1 MNTIN
6 DAISIDAPPSRV
18 WDVLTQPEWTEKY
31 MFGCRTVTD
40 WRPGSPLEWRAGDR
54 TYVKGF
60 VVRSEPPRL
69 LEYTIVDATKP
80 YADDRASHLHVTY
93 LLGEG
98 ALTVTTSG
106 FASVPEGEQRYQET
120 VQGGG
125 WKTLLEKIK
134 ALAERREPIP

>member
-1 MNTIN
+1 MMNTLIEK
-6 DAISIDAPPSRV
+6 ISIDAPPSRV
-18 WDVLTQPEWTEKY
+18 WDVLTRPEWTEKY
-31 MFGCRTVTD
+31 MFGCRALTD
-40 WRPGSPLEWRAGDR
+40 WRPGSQLEWRAGET

-93 LLGEG
+93 SLEG
-98 ALTVTTSG
+98 SLLTVTASG
-106 FASVPEGEQRYQET
+106 FASVQEGEQRYQDT

-125 WKTLLEKIK
+125 WKPLLEKIK
-134 ALAERREPIP
+134 ALSEAAS